1 MDSLDSTSPNLDNRK
16 WLSGAAPFWPGF
28 EFHADTAIIL
38 GLATWTT
45 TAIVRCN
52 IFWLRFPQPR
62 TFKLGLISLDVRN
75 LRSSFRIFWYPRIVQ
90 GAFASTTVR
99 VPSLDGRKSCRCQGA
114 ALQPGEVWISWPV
127 STCFNQFWPSIFS
140 GISFAS
146 CVPSVDS
153 VDWIENEKPNYR
165 AELVQT
171 IQHANMEP
179 TWSHGAGDAVPGDVV
194 RLEELCSFCHVC
206 PPAPLAF
213 YLVCSPGC
221 DGWFLVSFATGKNI
235 WPHN

>member
-1 MDSLDSTSPNLDNRK
+1 MWENY
-16 WLSGAAPFWPGF
+16 
-28 EFHADTAIIL
+28 
-38 GLATWTT
+38 
-45 TAIVRCN
+45 
-52 IFWLRFPQPR
+52 
-62 TFKLGLISLDVRN
+62 RN

-99 VPSLDGRKSCRCQGA
+99 VQSLDGRKSCRPRLVQ
-114 ALQPGEVWISWPV
+114 LYNLVRSRFLDQFQHV
-127 STCFNQFWPSIFS
+127 STNFDLK
-140 GISFAS
+140 AS
-146 CVPSVDS
+146 ALPVVFQ
-153 VDWIENEKPNYR
+153 VLTVLIELRTFEKPNYR

-213 YLVCSPGC
+213 CLVCSPGC
-221 DGWFLVSFATGKNI
+221 DGCKISGELRHWEEYLTPQLGSVD
-235 WPHN
+235 